1 MIRLLMII
9 NAVVDTKIINNTD
22 MHTKSPVGIPTGLFS
37 DSNRI
42 YTINTFAFSLKL
54 IKFVYQIVAF
64 VNPRMIATV
73 MHL

>member
-1 MIRLLMII
+1 MGVQPSAESHFRVGGMD
-9 NAVVDTKIINNTD
+9 VVRKKQKTPLEL
-22 MHTKSPVGIPTGLFS
+22 SLAGFFS

-42 YTINTFAFSLKL
+42 YTINTFAFLLKL

-64 VNPRMIATV
+64 VNPHMIATV

>member
-1 MIRLLMII
+1 MIRFIMII

-42 YTINTFAFSLKL
+42 FIIKAFAILVKC
-54 IKFVYQIVAF
+54 ITFVYQIVTV
-64 VNPRMIATV
+64 VNSHWIATE
-73 MHL
+73 LR